1 MNTKNIKSLPDSHQR
16 LIRRAL
22 ECANEPYSQI
32 AISDRDGKGLGIWA
46 PPSGCDLY
54 TVTSDKDGKK
64 SVTMGDGTLIEVIQ
78 DQTNITRD
86 QLTPA
91 QASVAK
97 DRFYADRQ
105 AQSLMDKIIRLE
117 SNTAPAIVLGG
128 SGVEVEHK
136 FKSASVAVLR
146 DLAIAELQKIW
157 QEKLN
162 EAAKV

>member
-1 MNTKNIKSLPDSHQR
+1 METQ
-16 LIRRAL
+16 
-22 ECANEPYSQI
+22 
-32 AISDRDGKGLGIWA
+32 
-46 PPSGCDLY
+46 
-54 TVTSDKDGKK
+54 
-64 SVTMGDGTLIEVIQ
+64 
-78 DQTNITRD
+78 QTNTTRD

-117 SNTAPAIVLGG
+117 TNTAPAIVLGG
-128 SGVEVEHK
+128 TGVEVEHK